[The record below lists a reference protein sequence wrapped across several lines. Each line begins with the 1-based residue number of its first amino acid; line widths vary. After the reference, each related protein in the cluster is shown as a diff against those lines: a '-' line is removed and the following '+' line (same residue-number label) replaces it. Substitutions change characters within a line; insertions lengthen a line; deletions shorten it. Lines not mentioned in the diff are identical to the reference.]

1 MKAVL
6 HELDPVAH
14 SWWHRQLYFYFS
26 PLVLFRSSLAG
37 SGGAVSRPTLFSY
50 SWNPIIEVRLF
61 PPSYSDACLIVL
73 KGRRWSALNPFNY
86 LFLGEHGSGNVNG
99 TFSKYFL

>member
-26 PLVLFRSSLAG
+26 LVLFGSSLAG

-50 SWNPIIEVRLF
+50 SRNPLLKSDSF
-61 PPSYSDACLIVL
+61 LPPIQMLAC
-73 KGRRWSALNPFNY
+73 
-86 LFLGEHGSGNVNG
+86 
-99 TFSKYFL
+99 